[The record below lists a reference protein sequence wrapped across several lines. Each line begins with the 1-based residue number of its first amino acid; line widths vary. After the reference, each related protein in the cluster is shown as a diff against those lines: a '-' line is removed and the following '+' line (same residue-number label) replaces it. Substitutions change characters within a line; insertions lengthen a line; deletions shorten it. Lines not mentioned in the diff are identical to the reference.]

1 MPRRSRVHGEGHK
14 KGNAEN
20 EKTKMGHGAG
30 AAAVA
35 GRTDGRPDRGRTG
48 NTDQHRDGVQKKTLG
63 KGQNEAR
70 REIRGG
76 TEIPTLE
83 KVDGQRH
90 VFDDADAAEPGE
102 PKNDRKELAMEE
114 HRYDNTKPCTAPK
127 NRYEVLEAATDGM
140 TGIRAICTADAI
152 LCLWQ
157 WERPEDLKRAKAAID
172 YMLKKTEAQ
181 E

>member
-1 MPRRSRVHGEGHK
+1 MRKPKWDTEL
-14 KGNAEN
+14 
-20 EKTKMGHGAG
+20 
-30 AAAVA
+30 
-35 GRTDGRPDRGRTG
+35 GRLLWLDGQTDGQIADA
-48 NTDQHRDGVQKKTLG
+48 LG
-63 KGQNEAR
+63 IQISTVTAYRKRHWEKGEMKPA
-70 REIRGG
+70 EKIGGG
-76 TEIPTLE
+76 TEMPTLE
-83 KVDGQRH
+83 KDDGQRH